1 MPPRPDLILQNVL
14 KNATDGTYGLVAVL
28 NATAEEISSNAT
40 TTLATLLEGLEGDP
54 EGSGDEGGLLDDGL
68 SINET
73 FVDCT
78 MVQSNATHIGPKA
91 TNLSEIPAK
100 EIFIVVMMLGLW
112 VYSIILTRK
121 AWYRILKE

>member
-1 MPPRPDLILQNVL
+1 MAILN
-14 KNATDGTYGLVAVL
+14 GTAK
-28 NATAEEISSNAT
+28 EISTNAT
-40 TTLATLLEGLEGDP
+40 TTLATLLDQDS
-54 EGSGDEGGLLDDGL
+54 EGSGDDGFLDDGGL

-78 MVQSNATHIGPKA
+78 MGQSNATHIGPKV

-100 EIFIVVMMLGLW
+100 EIFIVIMMLGLW